1 MILEIILSYLWHENV
16 GVLLEVF
23 QMYDHNEVMIQ
34 HRLIIELHIYLG
46 LQQQVEW

>member
-23 QMYDHNEVMIQ
+23 HKYDCSEIMIQ
-34 HRLIIELHIYLG
+34 HSLIIELHLYLEFR
-46 LQQQVEW
+46 QQVE